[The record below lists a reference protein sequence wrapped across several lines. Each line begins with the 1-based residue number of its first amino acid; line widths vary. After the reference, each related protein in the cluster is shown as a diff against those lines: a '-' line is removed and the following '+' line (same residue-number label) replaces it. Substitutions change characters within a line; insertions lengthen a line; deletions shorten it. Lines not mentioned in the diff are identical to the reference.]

1 MKYWTCPECGIS
13 NPIHLRLC
21 QHCRYIRRQTDVT
34 RKTLNFWKCEWCGVL
49 NVITRYV
56 CRGCY
61 QTRYRAQSQTLEEKK
76 EMGPH
81 QV

>member
-34 RKTLNFWKCEWCGVL
+34 LKTVDFWKCEWCGVL
-49 NVITRYV
+49 NVISRFV
-56 CRGCY
+56 CRRCR
-61 QTRYRAQSQTLEEKK
+61 QTRYRVQSLAAESTKK
-76 EMGPH
+76 VALH
-81 QV
+81 